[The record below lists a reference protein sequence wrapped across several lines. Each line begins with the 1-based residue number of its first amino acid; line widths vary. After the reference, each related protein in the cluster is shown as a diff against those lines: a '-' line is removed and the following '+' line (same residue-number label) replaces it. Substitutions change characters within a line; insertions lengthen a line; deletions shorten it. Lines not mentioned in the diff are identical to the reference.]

1 MRSCPIKW
9 IKHDTDANQDNKLQN
24 VLLDYG
30 LEGYGLYWYC
40 LELIG
45 SKVDKDN
52 ITFELEHD
60 ARVIARNVGSTAQKV
75 EEMMRY
81 FVQQRLF
88 EQVDNTIT
96 CLAMAKRLDKSMT
109 SNPVMRQAI
118 ANMSLTNTVK
128 EGYVY
133 FIENLDS
140 DGVPYEIKVGRSANP
155 HSRFREHQKKYEEFG
170 FNLQLIATIKS
181 DDCVSL
187 EAEIHRKLKDYSVRK
202 EWFSLSEEVIEI
214 LRHDYE
220 VTTSCKIRLD
230 QIRLDQNRKDNNLL
244 SDKSD
249 AVKVLEHLNQVC
261 GTRYKSSTKS
271 HIQNINARLSDG
283 YTVEECKSVIDLKNK
298 EWGKD
303 QRMSAYLRPQ
313 TLFSASKFPGYAK
326 AAKTNPARGVNQIG
340 DNFNA
345 PKGMEWE

>member
-109 SNPVMRQAI
+109 SNPAMRQAI
-118 ANMSLTNTVK
+118 ANMALTNTVK

-187 EAEIHRKLKDYSVRK
+187 ETEIHRKLKDYSVRK

-230 QIRLDQNRKDNNLL
+230 QNKKDNNLL

-249 AVKVLEHLNQVC
+249 AIENAFETFWISGMRKVNKAGALKSFKKAFKDSKEKDPNLFAEKLSNDVK
-261 GTRYKSSTKS
+261 
-271 HIQNINARLSDG
+271 ARLSAKQFGFDNLHPTT
-283 YTVEECKSVIDLKNK
+283 YLNQQRWNDESTFS
-298 EWGKD
+298 GK
-303 QRMSAYLRPQ
+303 
-313 TLFSASKFPGYAK
+313 
-326 AAKTNPARGVNQIG
+326 RGVNQIG